1 MLVSAAGAQANK
13 PPAPPDPQS
22 QTRVS
27 NAAPAKT
34 AKKHHFTIGIASWYG
49 KLFQGRKTAT
59 GETYNMYEFTA
70 ASKTL
75 PLGSYAKVTNL
86 KNKRWVLVRVNDRG
100 PMVAGRII
108 DLSYR
113 AASVLNLTERGI
125 QKVRVE
131 VVPSNEPG
139 ETVAMLNRNDALD

>member
-13 PPAPPDPQS
+13 PPARVQPAN
-22 QTRVS
+22 VS
-27 NAAPAKT
+27 NAAPAT

-49 KLFQGRKTAT
+49 KFFQGRKTAT
-59 GETYNMYEFTA
+59 GETYNMYELTA

-113 AASVLNLTERGI
+113 AASVLNLTEQGI
-125 QKVRVE
+125 QKVKVE
-131 VVPSNEPG
+131 LVPSNEPT
-139 ETVAMLNRNDALD
+139 ETVAMLNHNDALD